1 MNNKI
6 ILGTVQFGLDYGIN
20 NTSGKMS
27 KSEVFKILDLAY
39 KSKITFLDTAAAY
52 GNSEER
58 IGEYLQSNKY
68 KKFRIITKFDLKK
81 NNTLNKSLEK
91 SLQNLKVDYVDT
103 IMFHS
108 YQDFESVKV
117 EEINTL
123 LALKGGK
130 YKKLGISLY
139 TNDQVQE
146 ILKKDIFEVVQLPF
160 NVLDNEF
167 QRGNYLKELKKKNI
181 EIHTRSVYLQGL
193 FFMQKEHIPQ
203 KLWGLNKYLDKYD
216 SIARFYGVNKSS
228 LALHYALSKRY
239 IDCVLVGVDSMDQ
252 LRINLKYLNTIVP
265 KEALKALDEIC
276 VSEISLL
283 NPSTWNQ

>member
-1 MNNKI
+1 
-6 ILGTVQFGLDYGIN
+6 
-20 NTSGKMS
+20 MS
-27 KSEVFKILDLAY
+27 ESQVFKILDLAY
-39 KSKITFLDTAAAY
+39 KSKITFLDTAASY

-58 IGEYLQSNKY
+58 IGEYLRSNKD

-81 NNTLNKSLEK
+81 NNTLNQSLEK
-91 SLQNLKVDYVDT
+91 SLHNLKVDYVDT
-103 IMFHS
+103 IMFHN
-108 YQDFESVKV
+108 YQDFESLKV

-123 LALKGGK
+123 LELKGVK

-167 QRGNYLKELKKKNI
+167 QRGNYLKELKNKNI
-181 EIHTRSVYLQGL
+181 EVHTRSVYLQGL
-193 FFMQKEHIPQ
+193 FFMQKERIPQ

-216 SIARFYGVNKSS
+216 SIARFYGVDKSS

-239 IDCVLVGVDSMDQ
+239 IDYVLVGVDSVDQ
-252 LRINLKYLNTIVP
+252 LRINIKYLNTIVP

-276 VSEISLL
+276 VSEIILL